1 MGLFG
6 AMHKYRITFLGSS
19 LFLQFEQLHVF
30 HGGIAEWFYKKM
42 HKNCHLQTWRNQV
55 NKKKQRVEP
64 LQTRE
69 EEATKREQ
77 RRRRSNSAWEN
88 NSFINPNFFVEEEE
102 ANLRE
107 RRFREA
113 DFNSTLDSLRDTELP
128 PMHLTND
135 VTWEFNNKDYFAK
148 LM

>member
-1 MGLFG
+1 M
-6 AMHKYRITFLGSS
+6 
-19 LFLQFEQLHVF
+19 
-30 HGGIAEWFYKKM
+30 
-42 HKNCHLQTWRNQV
+42 